1 MSGWRV
7 LTGERRRTWCPLALA
22 LRDEFS
28 SGGALARPAFTLE
41 RQAGSDWL
49 PAAQAPAMTSGG
61 IYVWPGVGRAA
72 DPLALP
78 QSRVRVTITLDHQIP
93 FYRVTDDALEF
104 DVPAWN
110 NDHDPALSPLMPQTV
125 LLAPGPSYPFSRN
138 LRVLRGRVL
147 DSGGGPVRDALLV
160 ADGLERAITDASGA
174 YSLALRWQ
182 ASSGPAQIAVSH
194 PRSGRSALVN
204 ATLPGDLAASFDITV
219 T

>member
-7 LTGERRRTWCPLALA
+7 LTAERRQMWCPVALA
-22 LRDEFS
+22 LRDEFT
-28 SGGALARPAFTLE
+28 GGTALGKPLFTLE
-41 RQAGSDWL
+41 RQAGTRWL
-49 PAAQAPAMTSGG
+49 PTDLTPVMTSGG
-61 IYVWPGVGRAA
+61 IYAWPGLGRSS
-72 DPLALP
+72 DPAALP
-78 QSRVRVTITLDHQIP
+78 LSRVRITITLDAQVP

-110 NDHDPALSPLMPQTV
+110 DNHDPALSPIMPQTV
-125 LLAPGPSYPFSRN
+125 LLAPGPAYPFSRN
-138 LRVLRGRVL
+138 VRVLRGRVL
-147 DSGGGPVRDALLV
+147 DTGGQPVRDALLV

-182 ASSGPAQIAVSH
+182 APSGPVQVAVSH

-204 ATLPGDLAASFDITV
+204 AALPADLAASFDITV